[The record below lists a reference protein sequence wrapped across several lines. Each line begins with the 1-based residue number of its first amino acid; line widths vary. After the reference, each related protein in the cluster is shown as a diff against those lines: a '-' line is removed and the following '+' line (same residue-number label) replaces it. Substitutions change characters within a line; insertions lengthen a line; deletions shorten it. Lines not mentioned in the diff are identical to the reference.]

1 MHFRKDDRDVF
12 GSCSTLEPPTAAVR
26 SRFRLPARP
35 HTDYS
40 SLSCAFEMLAADLRG
55 PRHKPEWNMYICA
68 ADRVTVRTKAM

>member
-1 MHFRKDDRDVF
+1 MSLARV
-12 GSCSTLEPPTAAVR
+12 PPLNHRRQR
-26 SRFRLPARP
+26 SDPRFRLPARP